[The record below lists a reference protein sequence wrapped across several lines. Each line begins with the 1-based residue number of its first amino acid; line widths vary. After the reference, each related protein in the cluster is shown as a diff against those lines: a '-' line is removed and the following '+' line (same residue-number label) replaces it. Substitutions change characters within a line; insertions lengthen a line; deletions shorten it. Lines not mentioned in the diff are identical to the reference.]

1 MVDHL
6 HGLGIQRSVWRVVKK
21 YGFMM
26 FYDVKMM
33 AFPDRSPSS
42 KHTVQQTLRKSMGSR
57 SEMIHQLV
65 SSMGSKSSL
74 LKTRVVVLMNGQ
86 THKLM
91 TVHHSTSQISEVCLI
106 T

>member
-33 AFPDRSPSS
+33 ALRDRSPSS
-42 KHTVQQTLRKSMGSR
+42 KHTVQQTLRKSMGVPFGNDPPIGEFNGVKKFA
-57 SEMIHQLV
+57 SENTCSCVNEWTNSQAYD
-65 SSMGSKSSL
+65 
-74 LKTRVVVLMNGQ
+74 
-86 THKLM
+86 
-91 TVHHSTSQISEVCLI
+91 STS
-106 T
+106 